1 MSNANSTN
9 DELCIASIMRV
20 SYINECQEYTLC
32 SNVRRPQK
40 PLIYSDK
47 EVFTKLNLTS
57 DRQSSK
63 IKASEKFDFH
73 SLLFTS

>member
-1 MSNANSTN
+1 M
-9 DELCIASIMRV
+9 D
-20 SYINECQEYTLC
+20 NEFLQNLYSHTIQ
-32 SNVRRPQK
+32 QK
-40 PLIYSDK
+40 RGMTLIYSDK
-47 EVFTKLNLTS
+47 EVFTKINLTS